1 MQVLVIIIN
10 RYDIVIIVLSVLLV
24 SELCSLLCGAYSD
37 NWFLLIIIIIIII
50 IILGNNVARTNEL
63 SFLLILIATILYY

>member
-37 NWFLLIIIIIIII
+37 NWFLLIIIIIIIT
-50 IILGNNVARTNEL
+50 ILGNNVARTNEL